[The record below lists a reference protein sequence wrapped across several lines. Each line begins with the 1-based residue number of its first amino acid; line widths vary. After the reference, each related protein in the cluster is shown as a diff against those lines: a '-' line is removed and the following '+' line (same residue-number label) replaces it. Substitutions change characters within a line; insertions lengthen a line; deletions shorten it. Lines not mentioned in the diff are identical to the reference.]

1 MEKKNIIRVIGE
13 LARGESDRSIFDNML
28 PDMDELN
35 DKEIDVVLVKNMK
48 SLEERLCCG
57 TFDDSWR
64 GQVYDISHGN
74 FPLEELPEHVRELAK
89 ELYYD

>member
-28 PDMDELN
+28 PDMDELD

-74 FPLEELPEHVRELAK
+74 FPLEKLPEHVRELAK
-89 ELYYD
+89 DLYYD